1 MDLTK
6 ISNDIIINHIIP
18 FTYEVQSKI
27 LLKDIQSFYKD
38 YEIVINYYSFD
49 YNDYVLCSDLIRF
62 VNNNYFLNSY
72 SNNIEKLFERSYFY
86 NNIINKEEFIISIE
100 NKIYNNYIINPNKI
114 SRIIFGLLKPYER
127 KRFLHRFVI
136 PYENI

>member
-6 ISNDIIINHIIP
+6 IPNDIIINHIIP
-18 FTYEVQSKI
+18 FTYQVQSKI
-27 LLKDIQSFYKD
+27 LLKDIQSFYRD

-49 YNDYVLCSDLIRF
+49 YNNYVLCSDLIRF

-100 NKIYNNYIINPNKI
+100 NNIYNNYIVNPNKI

-127 KRFLHRFVI
+127 KRFLYRFVI
-136 PYENI
+136 PYENY

>member
-6 ISNDIIINHIIP
+6 IPNDIIINHIIP

-62 VNNNYFLNSY
+62 INNNYFLNSY

-86 NNIINKEEFIISIE
+86 NNITNKEEFVISIE
-100 NKIYNNYIINPNKI
+100 NNIYNNYIINPNKV

-127 KRFLHRFVI
+127 RRFLYRFVI
-136 PYENI
+136 PYENF

>member
-6 ISNDIIINHIIP
+6 IPNDIIINHIIP

-62 VNNNYFLNSY
+62 INNNYFLNSY

-86 NNIINKEEFIISIE
+86 NNIINKEEFVISIE
-100 NKIYNNYIINPNKI
+100 NNIYNNYIINPNKV

-127 KRFLHRFVI
+127 RRFLYRFVI
-136 PYENI
+136 PYENF

>member
-6 ISNDIIINHIIP
+6 IPNDIIINHIIP
-18 FTYEVQSKI
+18 FTYQVQSKK
-27 LLKDIQSFYKD
+27 LLKDIQSFYRD
-38 YEIVINYYSFD
+38 YKIVINYYSFD
-49 YNDYVLCSDLIRF
+49 YNDYILCSDLIRF
-62 VNNNYFLNSY
+62 VNINYFLNSY

-100 NKIYNNYIINPNKI
+100 NNIYNNYIVNPNKV

-127 KRFLHRFVI
+127 TRFLYRFVI
-136 PYENI
+136 PYDIF

>member
-6 ISNDIIINHIIP
+6 IPNDIIINHIIP

-38 YEIVINYYSFD
+38 YERVINYYSFD
-49 YNDYVLCSDLIRF
+49 YNDYVLCNDLIRF

-86 NNIINKEEFIISIE
+86 CNIINKEEFIISIE
-100 NKIYNNYIINPNKI
+100 NNIYNNYTVNPNKV

-127 KRFLHRFVI
+127 RRFLYRFVI
-136 PYENI
+136 PYENY

>member
-6 ISNDIIINHIIP
+6 IPNDIIINHIIP
-18 FTYEVQSKI
+18 FTYKLQSKT

-49 YNDYVLCSDLIRF
+49 YNDYVLCSDLICF
-62 VNNNYFLNSY
+62 INNNYFLNSY

-86 NNIINKEEFIISIE
+86 NNIINKEEFVISIE
-100 NKIYNNYIINPNKI
+100 NNIYNNYIINPNKI

-127 KRFLHRFVI
+127 RRFLYRFVI
-136 PYENI
+136 PYENF

>member
-6 ISNDIIINHIIP
+6 IPNDIIINHIIP
-18 FTYEVQSKI
+18 FTYKVQSKI
-27 LLKDIQSFYKD
+27 LLKDIQSFFRDYK
-38 YEIVINYYSFD
+38 IVINYYSFD
-49 YNDYVLCSDLIRF
+49 YNDYILCSDLIHF

-86 NNIINKEEFIISIE
+86 NNIIKKEEYIIFIE
-100 NKIYNNYIINPNKI
+100 NNIYNNYIIDPNKV

-127 KRFLHRFVI
+127 KRFLYRFVI

>member
-6 ISNDIIINHIIP
+6 IPNDIIINHIIP

-49 YNDYVLCSDLIRF
+49 LYTNAALTRPFDGRNLSID
-62 VNNNYFLNSY
+62 NTADS
-72 SNNIEKLFERSYFY
+72 LFS
-86 NNIINKEEFIISIE
+86 FISCE
-100 NKIYNNYIINPNKI
+100 M
-114 SRIIFGLLKPYER
+114 
-127 KRFLHRFVI
+127 
-136 PYENI
+136 

>member
-1 MDLTK
+1 MDLSK
-6 ISNDIIINHIIP
+6 IPNDIIINNIIP
-18 FTYEVQSKI
+18 FTYEIQSKI

-49 YNDYVLCSDLIRF
+49 YNDYILCSDLIRF

-72 SNNIEKLFERSYFY
+72 SNNMEKLFQRSYFY
-86 NNIINKEEFIISIE
+86 NLINKDDYVFFIE
-100 NKIYNNYIINPNKI
+100 NNIYNNYIINPKTV

-127 KRFLHRFVI
+127 KRFLHRFII
-136 PYENI
+136 PFENY

>member
-6 ISNDIIINHIIP
+6 IPNDIIINHIIP
-18 FTYEVQSKI
+18 FTYKVQSKT
-27 LLKDIQSFYKD
+27 LLKDVQSFYRD
-38 YEIVINYYSFD
+38 YEVVINYYSFD

-62 VNNNYFLNSY
+62 INNNYFLNSC

-86 NNIINKEEFIISIE
+86 NNIIKKEEFIISIE
-100 NKIYNNYIINPNKI
+100 NNIYNNYIIYPNKV

-127 KRFLHRFVI
+127 RRFLYRFVI
-136 PYENI
+136 PYENF

>member
-1 MDLTK
+1 MDLSK
-6 ISNDIIINHIIP
+6 IPNDIIINHIIP
-18 FTYEVQSKI
+18 FTYKVQSKT
-27 LLKDIQSFYKD
+27 LLKDVQSFYRD
-38 YEIVINYYSFD
+38 YEVVINYYSFD

-62 VNNNYFLNSY
+62 INNNYFLNSY

-100 NKIYNNYIINPNKI
+100 NNIYNNYIINPNKV

-127 KRFLHRFVI
+127 RRFLYRFII
-136 PYENI
+136 PYENY

>member
-1 MDLTK
+1 MDLSK
-6 ISNDIIINHIIP
+6 IPNDIIINNIIP
-18 FTYEVQSKI
+18 FTYEIQSKI

-49 YNDYVLCSDLIRF
+49 YNDYILCSDLIRF

-72 SNNIEKLFERSYFY
+72 SNNMEKLFQRSYFY
-86 NNIINKEEFIISIE
+86 NLINKDDYVFFIE
-100 NKIYNNYIINPNKI
+100 NNIYNNYIINPKTV

-136 PYENI
+136 P

>member
-6 ISNDIIINHIIP
+6 IPNDIIINHIIP
-18 FTYEVQSKI
+18 FTYQVQSKI
-27 LLKDIQSFYKD
+27 LLKDIKSFYRD

-62 VNNNYFLNSY
+62 INNNYFLNSY

-86 NNIINKEEFIISIE
+86 TNIKNKEEFIISIE
-100 NKIYNNYIINPNKI
+100 NNIYNNYIIDPNKV

-127 KRFLHRFVI
+127 RRFLYRFVI
-136 PYENI
+136 PYENF

>member
-6 ISNDIIINHIIP
+6 IPNDIIINHIIP

-27 LLKDIQSFYKD
+27 LLKDIQSFYRD
-38 YEIVINYYSFD
+38 YEVVINYYSFD

-86 NNIINKEEFIISIE
+86 SNITNKEEFIISIE
-100 NKIYNNYIINPNKI
+100 NNIYNNYIIDPNKV

-127 KRFLHRFVI
+127 RRFLYRFVI
-136 PYENI
+136 PYENF